1 MYFSTSA
8 QGFYVGDELDK
19 HVMPGDCLTVT
30 VEQEKKIRIGIIE
43 GNIVTLNNNGK
54 ITMSPRVQ

>member
-19 HVMPGDCLTVT
+19 HVMPDDCLTVT
-30 VEQEKKIRIGIIE
+30 VEQEKNKNWNHG
-43 GNIVTLNNNGK
+43 GK
-54 ITMSPRVQ
+54 HCDTQ